1 MKNIN
6 ILKITNALFRDSYS
20 TVFWDLVLIFGEYQ
34 EFELQK
40 ISSFWKILGFFEN
53 KEIKLP
59 IANALL
65 GDSYSTVFWDQV

>member
-1 MKNIN
+1 MHFLEIV
-6 ILKITNALFRDSYS
+6 TALCSGIKFRS
-20 TVFWDLVLIFGEYQ
+20 FLVLIFGEYQ